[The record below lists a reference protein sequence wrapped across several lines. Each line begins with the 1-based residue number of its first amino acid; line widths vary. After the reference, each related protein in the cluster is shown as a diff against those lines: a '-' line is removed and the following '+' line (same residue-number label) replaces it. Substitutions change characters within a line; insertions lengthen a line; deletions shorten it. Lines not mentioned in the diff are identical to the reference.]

1 MTEREEEQWG
11 MGAHLSTLAGFLFP
25 FGNLLAPFIIWQ
37 VKKGESDFVE
47 DQAKEALNFQ
57 ITVLIAAFVCALLVL
72 LVIGIFLLPLLGLVS
87 VVLTI
92 LAAIQAN
99 EGVRYRYPFTIRLI
113 K

>member
-11 MGAHLSTLAGFLFP
+11 MGAHLCTLAGFLIP

-37 VKKGESDFVE
+37 VKKGESEFVE

-57 ITVLIAAFVCALLVL
+57 ITVSIAAFLCMLLIL